1 MKDYIKPTFTLAGL
15 APVALAGT
23 NCTIKQKEYADIYDL
38 YGVTP
43 ENAFAMGE
51 DCVEQLPIE
60 GVCKLTLADS
70 GTAVTII
77 GS

>member
-1 MKDYIKPTFTLAGL
+1 MKNYIKPTFTLAGI

-23 NCTIKQKEYADIYDL
+23 NCTIKQKEYKDLYDL

-43 ENAFAMGE
+43 EEAFAMGE
-51 DCVEQLPIE
+51 DCQVGLPLE
-60 GVCKLTLADS
+60 GVCKITMADN